1 MYIIRM
7 SVTIKFVN
15 FWETSHNV
23 QNLFFKPLL
32 ERVTG
37 AKVDIEKDLSKCV
50 DIDITSVFPKNSTY
64 KRFLNK
70 LDFGLDKTNWE
81 IPSPNSKISL
91 WYTGENK
98 RPPCS
103 PEWDFLM
110 SYEVDDLGGQNAYL
124 PLWVLNLDW
133 FDLEKSHGF
142 TSSYNKVW
150 ELTKKRDSNPLG
162 FKERKFCAVFMN
174 NPVPWRIR
182 AINELSKISKV
193 DIYGS
198 YSGLNILD
206 KYEVAKDYKFV
217 MAFENDLY
225 PGYVSEKPLEAYQA
239 GAVPLYW
246 GIDKAGFINPKS
258 IINLNDFH
266 CLEDFILQVAKV
278 NSDCDIWTRMVS
290 EPFLTKEY
298 DLDQLVERLKKV
310 IQERI

>member
-1 MYIIRM
+1 M

-15 FWETSHNV
+15 FWESSQNV

-32 ERVTG
+32 ERATG
-37 AKVDIEKDLSKCV
+37 TTVEIENDRLKRVDIQ
-50 DIDITSVFPKNSTY
+50 ITSVFPKNAAY
-64 KRFLNK
+64 KHLLNR
-70 LDFGLDKTNWE
+70 LDLGLKKANWE
-81 IPSPNSKISL
+81 ISKPNSKISL

-98 RPPCS
+98 RPPFS

-133 FDLEKSHGF
+133 FGLEKAHGF

-150 ELTKKRDSNPLG
+150 ELTEKRDINLVE
-162 FKERKFCAVFMN
+162 FKKRKFCAVFMN

-182 AINELSKISKV
+182 AINELSKIAKV
-193 DIYGS
+193 DIFGT
-198 YSGLNILD
+198 YSGVTVLD
-206 KYEVAKDYKFV
+206 KYEVAKEYKFV
-217 MAFENDLY
+217 LAFENDLY

-246 GIDKAGFINPKS
+246 GIDKAGFMNPKA
-258 IINLNDFH
+258 IINLNDFN
-266 CLEDFILQVAKV
+266 CLEDFILQVSIV
-278 NSDCDIWTRMVS
+278 NSDSDMWTRMVS

-310 IQERI
+310 VKEKI